1 MAIQGVASFCVW
13 QYQPPDVSPS
23 IQLPATASCV
33 VDVNVFVY
41 VYVDER
47 VAVTGSSS
55 TAGPV
60 NAMHDRYL
68 GRLVK
73 INSQN

>member
-1 MAIQGVASFCVW
+1 MATAT
-13 QYQPPDVSPS
+13 VSPS
-23 IQLPATASCV
+23 IQLPAGPF
-33 VDVNVFVY
+33 VD
-41 VYVDER
+41 DR

>member
-1 MAIQGVASFCVW
+1 MAIQGVGSPPVW
-13 QYQPPDVSPS
+13 QNVPPVSPS
-23 IQLPATASCV
+23 IQLPATKLYA
-33 VDVNVFVY
+33 VD
-41 VYVDER
+41 DR